1 MTRFP
6 LLAGALAL
14 TISACTSA
22 DEKPVPAAPPAVEWS
37 KDVAAAAEGN
47 NQFALN
53 LYAQLRTQKGNL
65 FVSPYSVHAA
75 LGMTASGARGTTRD
89 ELLDALHLSK
99 DGDTALAVGD
109 MGRYYTGRKDVKLSV
124 ANAIWAK
131 QGYNWRPEFRD
142 LQEKR
147 FGSGLKEA
155 DFVRQPDAERARINT
170 WLEDQT
176 NKRIKDLLQP
186 AHITP
191 NTTMVL
197 VNAIYFKGN
206 WKTQFDKKKT
216 RDAVFHT
223 ADDKRVDVPMMFADM
238 KCGYARFDD
247 VSMVELPY
255 AGGELSMVVLLPR
268 MPDGLPALE
277 KKLTHENLKK
287 WIGDLKDRGSL
298 EIMLPRFKMETALDL
313 VPAVKALGVKD
324 AFANADF
331 TGMAEGDRDPI
342 TAIVH
347 KSFVDVNEEGT
358 EAAAATAVVRA
369 DSSFPPPFVANHP
382 FLFLIRDAKKGTI
395 LFMGRVE
402 KP

>member
-1 MTRFP
+1 LFV
-6 LLAGALAL
+6 GALAL
-14 TISACTSA
+14 AVSACA
-22 DEKPVPAAPPAVEWS
+22 AEDKPTAPPAVEWS
-37 KDVAAAAEGN
+37 KDIAAASEGN
-47 NQFALN
+47 NQFALD
-53 LYAQLRTQKGNL
+53 LYAQLRAQKGNL

-89 ELLDALHLSK
+89 ELLDALRLSK
-99 DGDTALAVGD
+99 EGDKALAVGD
-109 MGRYYTGRKDVKLSV
+109 MGRYYTAPRKDVKLSV

-155 DFVRQPDAERARINT
+155 DFVRQPDVERKRINT
-170 WLEDQT
+170 WVEDQT

-186 AHITP
+186 SHITP

-216 RDAVFHT
+216 RDGVFHT
-223 ADDKRVDVPMMFADM
+223 ADDKRVDVPMMFTDM
-238 KCGYARFDD
+238 KCGYARFAD
-247 VSMVELPY
+247 VTLVELPY
-255 AGGELSMVVLLPR
+255 AGDELSMVVLLPKT
-268 MPDGLPALE
+268 PDGLPKLE
-277 KKLTHENLKK
+277 KQLTHDNLKK
-287 WIGDLKDRGSL
+287 WLADLKDRGALEVSL
-298 EIMLPRFKMETALDL
+298 PKFKLETGYEL
-313 VPAVKALGVKD
+313 VAPLQALGIKA
-324 AFANADF
+324 AFENADF

-342 TAIVH
+342 TRVKH
-347 KSFVDVNEEGT
+347 KAFVEVNEEGT
-358 EAAAATAVVRA
+358 EAAAATVVERA
-369 DSSFPPPFVANHP
+369 KSSYPSPFVADHP

-395 LFMGRVE
+395 LFVGRVE

>member
-6 LLAGALAL
+6 LCASALAL
-14 TISACTSA
+14 AVSACASA
-22 DEKPVPAAPPAVEWS
+22 QPPAAPQAVEWS
-37 KDVAAAAEGN
+37 KDVAAASDGN
-47 NQFALN
+47 NRFALD
-53 LYAQLRTQKGNL
+53 LYAQLRAQKGNL

-75 LGMTASGARGTTRD
+75 LGMTASGARGATRD
-89 ELLDALHLSK
+89 ELLDALRLSK
-99 DGDTALAVGD
+99 EGDAALAVGD
-109 MGRYYTGRKDVKLSV
+109 MGRYYTAPRKDVKLSV

-142 LQEKR
+142 IQEKR
-147 FGSGLKEA
+147 FGSGLKDA
-155 DFVRQPDAERARINT
+155 DFVRQPDAERARINK
-170 WLEDQT
+170 WVEDQT
-176 NKRIKDLLQP
+176 NNRIKNLLQP

-238 KCGYARFDD
+238 KCGYARFED

-268 MPDGLPALE
+268 MPDGLPKLE
-277 KKLTHENLKK
+277 EKLTHDNLKK
-287 WIGDLKDRGSL
+287 WLADLKDRGSL
-298 EIMLPRFKMETALDL
+298 EIMLPRFKMETSFDL
-313 VPAVKALGVKD
+313 VPAVKALGVKA
-324 AFANADF
+324 AFGNADF
-331 TGMAEGDRDPI
+331 TGMAEGDHDPI

-347 KSFVDVNEEGT
+347 KAFVDVNEEGT
-358 EAAAATAVVRA
+358 EAAAATAVIRA
-369 DSSFPPPFVANHP
+369 DSAFPPPFVANHP